1 MNHSLAQRYEL
12 GETIGSGGMSDV
24 YAAQDTLLGRDVAVK
39 MLRSEMARDMNFRER
54 FRREARNSSKLNH
67 PNIVAVYDTGEETI
81 DGIGI
86 PYIVMERIHGNTLR
100 DILRNDGPMS
110 PQEAAEILQPV
121 CSALQASHDAGIIHR
136 DIKPANIMLTNTGM
150 VKVMDFGIARALDDS
165 TSAMTQ
171 TSAVIGTAQYLSP
184 EQARGKNADARSD
197 VYALGCVL
205 YETITGA
212 TPFQGETPFAV
223 AYQHV
228 QEDVTPPS
236 ERMPDVDLSPT
247 SLLNVDAVVMTS
259 MAKHPGDRY
268 QSAAEM
274 GQDLELLSRGSVT
287 QAARA
292 HVAPSQEQFP
302 TQTVEGY
309 PATRTVAPAQNY
321 PAQNYPATALAGM
334 SATGAAGGAHAATG
348 AAPAGAPGAHAAH
361 PTATTSKRSNNFRW
375 LIAFIVVAL
384 LVIGLGYAWSVRNDG
399 DSRRQ
404 ADNATQSETVSLPN
418 IVGMERNEAIAK
430 LEEVGLRPE
439 IVDAPDP
446 EVPEHHVVRTNPSV
460 GSQLQ
465 RNTTV
470 TVTVSTGKE
479 DTQVPRLAN
488 LTPQEASAAL
498 AEAGLELEPDVDE
511 EFSDS
516 VEQGRIT
523 RHEPA
528 AGASLPKG
536 SKVRVTISLGK
547 EIVDVRV
554 PTLTGMNWN
563 QARDTLES
571 LGFVPKPHYV
581 DSLEPADRVLQVVDA
596 GAMRPEGSDV
606 RVEISNGALIKMPD
620 ITRKN
625 RNQALTAL
633 RDAGWEGSDAKFVP
647 GEPVDTG
654 AITDQGLVAVTAPAP
669 GETIRRDQEVTVR
682 YYEFNLRALVP

>member
-1 MNHSLAQRYEL
+1 MNYSLAQRYEL

-67 PNIVAVYDTGEETI
+67 PNIVAVYDTGEKTI

-100 DILRNDGPMS
+100 DLLRNDGPMS

-205 YETITGA
+205 YEAITGG

-236 ERMPDVDLSPT
+236 ERMPEMDLAPT
-247 SLLNVDAVVMTS
+247 ALLNVDAVVMTS

-302 TQTVEGY
+302 TQTVGY
-309 PATRTVAPAQNY
+309 PETRAAQPQQAY
-321 PAQNYPATALAGM
+321 PETAM
-334 SATGAAGGAHAATG
+334 
-348 AAPAGAPGAHAAH
+348 AGAPGPASAAGTAAGAAGALPANAAGAHTGP
-361 PTATTSKRSNNFRW
+361 PTATTAKPSSHLRW
-375 LIAFIVVAL
+375 LVAFIVIAL
-384 LVIGLGYAWSVRNDG
+384 LVIGAGYAWSVLNDR

-404 ADNATQSETVSLPN
+404 SDNLAQSETVSLPN
-418 IVGMERNEAIAK
+418 IIGLERNEAIAK

-446 EVPEHHVVRTNPSV
+446 EIPEHHVVRTNPSV

-479 DTQVPRLAN
+479 DTQVPRLVN
-488 LTPQEASAAL
+488 MTPQEASAAL
-498 AEAGLELEPDVDE
+498 AEVGLELEPEVDE

-528 AGASLPKG
+528 AGANLPKG
-536 SKVRVTISLGK
+536 SRVRVTISRGP

-554 PTLTGMNWN
+554 PSLTGMKWS
-563 QARDTLES
+563 QARETLES
-571 LGFVPKPHYV
+571 LGFVPKPQFV
-581 DSLEPADRVLQVVDA
+581 DSLEPADRVLGVDGA
-596 GAMRPEGSDV
+596 GQMRPEGSDV
-606 RVEISNGALIKMPD
+606 RVEVSNGLLTTMPD

-625 RNQALTAL
+625 RSQALNAL
-633 RDAGWEGSDAKFVP
+633 RDAGWEANESKLLT
-647 GEPVDTG
+647 GEPVDT
-654 AITDQGLVAVTAPAP
+654 AVVTDQGLIAVTSPSP
-669 GETIRRDQEVTVR
+669 GETIRKDQEINIR
-682 YYEFNLRALVP
+682 FYEFNLRALVP

>member
-1 MNHSLAQRYEL
+1 MNYSLAQRYEL
-12 GETIGSGGMSDV
+12 GEIIGSGGMSDV

-100 DILRNDGPMS
+100 DLLRNDGPMS

-205 YETITGA
+205 YEAITGG

-236 ERMPDVDLSPT
+236 ERMPEMDLAPT
-247 SLLNVDAVVMTS
+247 ALLNVDAVVMTS

-302 TQTVEGY
+302 TQTVGY
-309 PATRTVAPAQNY
+309 PET
-321 PAQNYPATALAGM
+321 
-334 SATGAAGGAHAATG
+334 HAAQPQQAYPET
-348 AAPAGAPGAHAAH
+348 AMAGAPGPASAAGTAAGAAGALPANAAGAHTGP
-361 PTATTSKRSNNFRW
+361 PTATTAKPSSHLRW
-375 LIAFIVVAL
+375 LVAFIVIAL
-384 LVIGLGYAWSVRNDG
+384 LVIGAGYAWRVLNDR

-404 ADNATQSETVSLPN
+404 SDNLAQSETVSLPN
-418 IVGMERNEAIAK
+418 IIGLERNEAIAK

-446 EVPEHHVVRTNPSV
+446 EIPEHHVVRTNPSV

-479 DTQVPRLAN
+479 DTQVPRLVN
-488 LTPQEASAAL
+488 MTPQEASAAL
-498 AEAGLELEPDVDE
+498 AEVGLELEPEVDE

-528 AGASLPKG
+528 AGANLPKG
-536 SKVRVTISLGK
+536 SRVRVTISRGP

-554 PTLTGMNWN
+554 PSLTGMKWS
-563 QARDTLES
+563 QARETLES
-571 LGFVPKPHYV
+571 LGFVPKPQFV
-581 DSLEPADRVLQVVDA
+581 DSLEPADRVLGVDGA
-596 GAMRPEGSDV
+596 GQMRPEGSDV
-606 RVEISNGALIKMPD
+606 RVEVSNGLLTTMPD

-625 RNQALTAL
+625 RSQALNAL
-633 RDAGWEGSDAKFVP
+633 RDAGWEASESKLLT
-647 GEPVDTG
+647 GEPVDT
-654 AITDQGLVAVTAPAP
+654 AVVTDQGLIAVTSPSP
-669 GETIRRDQEVTVR
+669 GETIRKDQEINVR
-682 YYEFNLRALVP
+682 FYEFNLRALVP

>member
-1 MNHSLAQRYEL
+1 MNYSLAQRYEL
-12 GETIGSGGMSDV
+12 GEIIGSGGMSDV

-100 DILRNDGPMS
+100 DLLRNDGPMS

-205 YETITGA
+205 YEAITGG

-236 ERMPDVDLSPT
+236 ERMPEIDLAPT
-247 SLLNVDAVVMTS
+247 ALLNVDAVVMTS

-302 TQTVEGY
+302 TQTVGY
-309 PATRTVAPAQNY
+309 PET
-321 PAQNYPATALAGM
+321 
-334 SATGAAGGAHAATG
+334 HAAQPQQAYPET
-348 AAPAGAPGAHAAH
+348 AMAGAPGPASAAGTAAGAAGTLPANAPGAHTAP
-361 PTATTSKRSNNFRW
+361 PTATTTKPSSHLRW
-375 LIAFIVVAL
+375 LVAFIVIAL
-384 LVIGLGYAWSVRNDG
+384 LVIGAGYAWSVFNDRG
-399 DSRRQ
+399 SRRQ
-404 ADNATQSETVSLPN
+404 SDNVAQSETVSVPN
-418 IVGMERNEAIAK
+418 IIGLERNEAIAK

-439 IVDAPDP
+439 IIDAPDP

-479 DTQVPRLAN
+479 DTQVPRLVN
-488 LTPQEASAAL
+488 MTPQEASAAL
-498 AEAGLELEPDVDE
+498 AEVGLELEPEVDE

-528 AGASLPKG
+528 AGANLPKG
-536 SKVRVTISLGK
+536 SRVRVTISRGP

-554 PTLTGMNWN
+554 PSLTGMKWS
-563 QARDTLES
+563 QARETLES
-571 LGFVPKPHYV
+571 LGFVPKPQFV
-581 DSLEPADRVLQVVDA
+581 DSLEPADRVLSVDGA
-596 GAMRPEGSDV
+596 GQMRPEGSDV
-606 RVEISNGALIKMPD
+606 RVEVSNGLLTTMPD

-625 RNQALTAL
+625 RSQALNAL
-633 RDAGWEGSDAKFVP
+633 RDAGWEANESKLLT
-647 GEPVDTG
+647 GEPVDT
-654 AITDQGLVAVTAPAP
+654 AVVTDQGLIAVTSPSP
-669 GETIRRDQEVTVR
+669 GETIRKDQEINVR
-682 YYEFNLRALVP
+682 FYEFNLRALVP

>member
-1 MNHSLAQRYEL
+1 MNYSLAQRYEL
-12 GETIGSGGMSDV
+12 GEIIGSGGMSDV

-100 DILRNDGPMS
+100 DLLRNDGPMS

-205 YETITGA
+205 YEAITGG

-236 ERMPDVDLSPT
+236 ERMPEIDLAPT
-247 SLLNVDAVVMTS
+247 ALLNVDAVVMTS

-302 TQTVEGY
+302 TQTVGY
-309 PATRTVAPAQNY
+309 PET
-321 PAQNYPATALAGM
+321 
-334 SATGAAGGAHAATG
+334 HAAQPQQAYPET
-348 AAPAGAPGAHAAH
+348 AMAGAPGPASAAGTAAGAAGTLPANAPGAHTAP
-361 PTATTSKRSNNFRW
+361 PTATTAKPSSHLRW
-375 LIAFIVVAL
+375 LVAFIVIAL
-384 LVIGLGYAWSVRNDG
+384 LVIGAGYAWSVLNDRG
-399 DSRRQ
+399 SRRQ
-404 ADNATQSETVSLPN
+404 SDNVAQSETVSVPN
-418 IVGMERNEAIAK
+418 IIGLERNEAIAK

-479 DTQVPRLAN
+479 DTQVPRLVN
-488 LTPQEASAAL
+488 MTPQEASAAL
-498 AEAGLELEPDVDE
+498 AEVGLELEPEVDE

-528 AGASLPKG
+528 AGANLPKG
-536 SKVRVTISLGK
+536 SRVRVTISRGP

-554 PTLTGMNWN
+554 PSLTGMKWS
-563 QARDTLES
+563 QARETLES
-571 LGFVPKPHYV
+571 LGFVPKPQFV
-581 DSLEPADRVLQVVDA
+581 DSLEPADRVLSVDGA
-596 GAMRPEGSDV
+596 GQMRPEGSDV
-606 RVEISNGALIKMPD
+606 RVEVSNGLLTTMPD

-625 RNQALTAL
+625 RSQALNAL
-633 RDAGWEGSDAKFVP
+633 RDAGWEANESKLLT
-647 GEPVDTG
+647 GEPVDT
-654 AITDQGLVAVTAPAP
+654 AVVTDQGLIAVTSPSP
-669 GETIRRDQEVTVR
+669 GETIRKDQEINVR
-682 YYEFNLRALVP
+682 FYEFNLRALVP

>member
-1 MNHSLAQRYEL
+1 MNYSLAQRYEL
-12 GETIGSGGMSDV
+12 GEIIGSGGMSDV

-100 DILRNDGPMS
+100 DLLRNDGPMS

-205 YETITGA
+205 YEAITGG

-236 ERMPDVDLSPT
+236 ERMPEIDLAPT
-247 SLLNVDAVVMTS
+247 ALLNVDAVVMTS

-302 TQTVEGY
+302 TQTVGY
-309 PATRTVAPAQNY
+309 PET
-321 PAQNYPATALAGM
+321 
-334 SATGAAGGAHAATG
+334 HAAQPQQAYPET
-348 AAPAGAPGAHAAH
+348 AMAGAPGPASAAGTAAGAARALPANAPGAHTAP
-361 PTATTSKRSNNFRW
+361 PTATMAKPSSHLRW
-375 LIAFIVVAL
+375 LVAFIMIAL
-384 LVIGLGYAWSVRNDG
+384 LVIGAGYAWSVLNDR

-404 ADNATQSETVSLPN
+404 SDNLAQSETVSVPN
-418 IVGMERNEAIAK
+418 IIGLERNEAIAK

-446 EVPEHHVVRTNPSV
+446 EIPEHHVVRTNPSV

-479 DTQVPRLAN
+479 DTQVPRLVN
-488 LTPQEASAAL
+488 MTPQEASAAL
-498 AEAGLELEPDVDE
+498 AEVGLELEPEVDE

-516 VEQGRIT
+516 IEQGRIT

-528 AGASLPKG
+528 AGANLPKG
-536 SKVRVTISLGK
+536 SRVRVTISRGP

-554 PTLTGMNWN
+554 PSLTGMKWS
-563 QARDTLES
+563 QARETLES
-571 LGFVPKPHYV
+571 LGFVPKPQFV
-581 DSLEPADRVLQVVDA
+581 DSLEPADRVLGVDGA
-596 GAMRPEGSDV
+596 GQMRPEGSDV
-606 RVEISNGALIKMPD
+606 RVEVSNGLLTTMPD

-625 RNQALTAL
+625 RSQALNAL
-633 RDAGWEGSDAKFVP
+633 RDSGWEASESKLFT
-647 GEPVDTG
+647 GEPVDT
-654 AITDQGLVAVTAPAP
+654 AVVTDQGLIAVTSPSP
-669 GETIRRDQEVTVR
+669 GETIRKDQEINVR
-682 YYEFNLRALVP
+682 FYEFNLRALVP

>member
-1 MNHSLAQRYEL
+1 MNYSLAQRYEL
-12 GETIGSGGMSDV
+12 GEIIGSGGMSDV

-100 DILRNDGPMS
+100 DLLRNDGPMS

-205 YETITGA
+205 YEAITGG

-236 ERMPDVDLSPT
+236 ERMPEIDLAPT
-247 SLLNVDAVVMTS
+247 ALLNVDAVVMTS

-302 TQTVEGY
+302 TQTVGY
-309 PATRTVAPAQNY
+309 PET
-321 PAQNYPATALAGM
+321 
-334 SATGAAGGAHAATG
+334 HAAQPQQAYPET
-348 AAPAGAPGAHAAH
+348 AMAGAPGPASAAGTAAGAAGALPANAPGAHTAP
-361 PTATTSKRSNNFRW
+361 PTATTTKPSSHLRW
-375 LIAFIVVAL
+375 LVAFIVIAL
-384 LVIGLGYAWSVRNDG
+384 LVIGAGYAWSVLNDR

-404 ADNATQSETVSLPN
+404 SNNLAQSETVSVPN
-418 IVGMERNEAIAK
+418 IIGLERNEAIAK

-446 EVPEHHVVRTNPSV
+446 EIPEHHVVRTNPSV

-479 DTQVPRLAN
+479 DTQVPRLMN
-488 LTPQEASAAL
+488 MTPQEASAAL
-498 AEAGLELEPDVDE
+498 AEVGLELEPEVDE

-516 VEQGRIT
+516 IEQGRIT

-528 AGASLPKG
+528 AGANLPKG
-536 SKVRVTISLGK
+536 SRVRVTISRGP

-554 PTLTGMNWN
+554 PSLTGMKWS
-563 QARDTLES
+563 QARETLES
-571 LGFVPKPHYV
+571 LGFVPKPQFV
-581 DSLEPADRVLQVVDA
+581 DSLEPADRVLGVDGA
-596 GAMRPEGSDV
+596 GQMRPEGSDV
-606 RVEISNGALIKMPD
+606 RVEVSNGLLTTMPD

-625 RNQALTAL
+625 RSQALNAL
-633 RDAGWEGSDAKFVP
+633 RDAGWEASESKLLT
-647 GEPVDTG
+647 GEPVDT
-654 AITDQGLVAVTAPAP
+654 AVVTDQGLIAVTSPSP
-669 GETIRRDQEVTVR
+669 GETIRKDQEINVR
-682 YYEFNLRALVP
+682 FYEFNLRALVP

>member
-1 MNHSLAQRYEL
+1 MNYSLAQRYEL
-12 GETIGSGGMSDV
+12 GEIIGSGGMSDV

-100 DILRNDGPMS
+100 DLLRNDGPMS

-205 YETITGA
+205 YEAITGG

-236 ERMPDVDLSPT
+236 ERMPEIDLAPT
-247 SLLNVDAVVMTS
+247 ALLNVDAVVMTS

-302 TQTVEGY
+302 TQTVGY
-309 PATRTVAPAQNY
+309 PET
-321 PAQNYPATALAGM
+321 
-334 SATGAAGGAHAATG
+334 HAAQPQQAYPET
-348 AAPAGAPGAHAAH
+348 AMAGAPGPASAAGTAAGAARALPANAPGAHTAP
-361 PTATTSKRSNNFRW
+361 PTATMAKPSSHLRW
-375 LIAFIVVAL
+375 LVAFIMIAL
-384 LVIGLGYAWSVRNDG
+384 LVIGAGYAWSVLNDR

-404 ADNATQSETVSLPN
+404 SDNLAQSETVSVPN
-418 IVGMERNEAIAK
+418 IIGLERNEAIAK

-446 EVPEHHVVRTNPSV
+446 EIPEHHVVRTNPSV

-479 DTQVPRLAN
+479 DTQVPRLVN
-488 LTPQEASAAL
+488 MTPQEASAAL
-498 AEAGLELEPDVDE
+498 AEVGLELEPEVDE

-516 VEQGRIT
+516 IEQGRIT

-528 AGASLPKG
+528 AGANLPKG
-536 SKVRVTISLGK
+536 SRVRVTISRGP

-554 PTLTGMNWN
+554 PSLTGMKWS
-563 QARDTLES
+563 QARETLES
-571 LGFVPKPHYV
+571 LGFVPKPQFV
-581 DSLEPADRVLQVVDA
+581 DSLEPADRVLGVDGA
-596 GAMRPEGSDV
+596 GQMRPEGSDV
-606 RVEISNGALIKMPD
+606 RVEVSNGLLTTMPD

-625 RNQALTAL
+625 RSQALNAL
-633 RDAGWEGSDAKFVP
+633 RDAGWEANESKLLT
-647 GEPVDTG
+647 GEPVDT
-654 AITDQGLVAVTAPAP
+654 AVVTDQGLIAVTSPSP
-669 GETIRRDQEVTVR
+669 GETIRKDQEINIR
-682 YYEFNLRALVP
+682 FYEFNLRALVP

>member
-1 MNHSLAQRYEL
+1 MNYSLAQRYEL
-12 GETIGSGGMSDV
+12 GEIIGSGGMSDV

-100 DILRNDGPMS
+100 DLLRNDGPMS

-205 YETITGA
+205 YEAITGG

-236 ERMPDVDLSPT
+236 ERMPEIDLAPT
-247 SLLNVDAVVMTS
+247 ALLNVDAVVMTS

-302 TQTVEGY
+302 TQTVGY
-309 PATRTVAPAQNY
+309 PET
-321 PAQNYPATALAGM
+321 
-334 SATGAAGGAHAATG
+334 HAAQPQQAYPET
-348 AAPAGAPGAHAAH
+348 AMAGAPGPASAAGTAAGAAGALPANAAGAHTGP
-361 PTATTSKRSNNFRW
+361 PTATTAKPSSHLRW
-375 LIAFIVVAL
+375 LVAFIVIAL
-384 LVIGLGYAWSVRNDG
+384 LVIGAGYAWSVLNDR

-404 ADNATQSETVSLPN
+404 SDNLAQSETVSLPN
-418 IVGMERNEAIAK
+418 IIGLERNEAIAK

-446 EVPEHHVVRTNPSV
+446 EIPEHHVVRTNPSV

-479 DTQVPRLAN
+479 DTQVPRLVN
-488 LTPQEASAAL
+488 MTPQEASAAL
-498 AEAGLELEPDVDE
+498 AEVGLELEPEVDE

-528 AGASLPKG
+528 AGANLPKG
-536 SKVRVTISLGK
+536 SRVRVTISRGP

-554 PTLTGMNWN
+554 PSLTGMKWS
-563 QARDTLES
+563 QARETLES
-571 LGFVPKPHYV
+571 LGFVPKPQFV
-581 DSLEPADRVLQVVDA
+581 DSLEPADRVLGVDGA
-596 GAMRPEGSDV
+596 GQMRPEGSDV
-606 RVEISNGALIKMPD
+606 RVEVSNGLLTTMPD

-625 RNQALTAL
+625 RSQALNAL
-633 RDAGWEGSDAKFVP
+633 RDAGWEASESKLLT
-647 GEPVDTG
+647 GEPVDT
-654 AITDQGLVAVTAPAP
+654 AVVTDQGLIAVTSPSP
-669 GETIRRDQEVTVR
+669 GETIRKDQEINVR
-682 YYEFNLRALVP
+682 FYEFNLRALVP

>member
-1 MNHSLAQRYEL
+1 MNYSLAQRYEL

-100 DILRNDGPMS
+100 DLLRNDGPMS

-205 YETITGA
+205 YEAITGG

-236 ERMPDVDLSPT
+236 ERMPEMDLAPT
-247 SLLNVDAVVMTS
+247 ALLNVDAVVMTS

-302 TQTVEGY
+302 TQTVGY
-309 PATRTVAPAQNY
+309 PETRAAQPQQAY
-321 PAQNYPATALAGM
+321 PETAM
-334 SATGAAGGAHAATG
+334 
-348 AAPAGAPGAHAAH
+348 AGAPGPASAAGTAAGAAGALPANAAGAHTGP
-361 PTATTSKRSNNFRW
+361 PTATTAKPSSHLRW
-375 LIAFIVVAL
+375 LVAFIMIAL
-384 LVIGLGYAWSVRNDG
+384 LVIGAGYAWSVLNDR

-404 ADNATQSETVSLPN
+404 SDNLAQSETVSLPN
-418 IVGMERNEAIAK
+418 IIGLERNEAIAK

-446 EVPEHHVVRTNPSV
+446 EIPEHHVVRTNPSV

-479 DTQVPRLAN
+479 DTQVPRLVN
-488 LTPQEASAAL
+488 MTPQEASAAL
-498 AEAGLELEPDVDE
+498 AEVGLELEPEVDE

-523 RHEPA
+523 HHEPA
-528 AGASLPKG
+528 AGANLPKG
-536 SKVRVTISLGK
+536 SRVRVTISRGP

-554 PTLTGMNWN
+554 PSLTGMKWS
-563 QARDTLES
+563 QARETLES
-571 LGFVPKPHYV
+571 LGFVPKPQFV
-581 DSLEPADRVLQVVDA
+581 DSLEPADRVLGVDGA
-596 GAMRPEGSDV
+596 GQMRPEGSDV
-606 RVEISNGALIKMPD
+606 RVEVSNGLLTTMPD

-625 RNQALTAL
+625 RSQALNAL
-633 RDAGWEGSDAKFVP
+633 RDAGWEANESKLLTS
-647 GEPVDTG
+647 EPVDT
-654 AITDQGLVAVTAPAP
+654 AVVTDQGLIAVTSPSP
-669 GETIRRDQEVTVR
+669 GETIRKDQEINVR
-682 YYEFNLRALVP
+682 FYEFNLRALVP

>member
-1 MNHSLAQRYEL
+1 MNYSLAQRYEL
-12 GETIGSGGMSDV
+12 GEIIGSGGMSDV

-100 DILRNDGPMS
+100 DLLRNDGPMS

-205 YETITGA
+205 YEAITGG

-236 ERMPDVDLSPT
+236 ERMPEIDLAPT
-247 SLLNVDAVVMTS
+247 ALLNVDAVVMTS

-302 TQTVEGY
+302 TQTVGY
-309 PATRTVAPAQNY
+309 PETHAAQPQQAYPETAMAGAPG
-321 PAQNYPATALAGM
+321 PASAAGT
-334 SATGAAGGAHAATG
+334 ATGAARAL
-348 AAPAGAPGAHAAH
+348 PANAPGAHTAP
-361 PTATTSKRSNNFRW
+361 PTATTTKPSSHLRW
-375 LIAFIVVAL
+375 LVAFIVIAL
-384 LVIGLGYAWSVRNDG
+384 LVIGAGYAWSVLNDR

-404 ADNATQSETVSLPN
+404 SDNLAQSETVSVPN
-418 IVGMERNEAIAK
+418 IIGLERNEAIAK

-446 EVPEHHVVRTNPSV
+446 EIPEHHVVRTNPSV

-479 DTQVPRLAN
+479 DTQVPRLVN
-488 LTPQEASAAL
+488 MTPQEASAAL
-498 AEAGLELEPDVDE
+498 AEVGLELEPEVDE

-516 VEQGRIT
+516 IEQGRIT

-528 AGASLPKG
+528 AGANLPKG
-536 SKVRVTISLGK
+536 SRVRVTISRGP

-554 PTLTGMNWN
+554 PSLTGMKWS
-563 QARDTLES
+563 QARETLES
-571 LGFVPKPHYV
+571 LGFVPKPQFV
-581 DSLEPADRVLQVVDA
+581 DSLEPADRVLGVDGA
-596 GAMRPEGSDV
+596 GQMRPEGSDV
-606 RVEISNGALIKMPD
+606 RVEVSNGLLATMPD

-625 RNQALTAL
+625 RSQALNAL
-633 RDAGWEGSDAKFVP
+633 RDAGWEASESKLFT
-647 GEPVDTG
+647 GEPVDT
-654 AITDQGLVAVTAPAP
+654 AVVTDQGLIAVTSPSP
-669 GETIRRDQEVTVR
+669 GETIRKDQEINVR
-682 YYEFNLRALVP
+682 FYEFNLRALVP

>member
-1 MNHSLAQRYEL
+1 MNYSLAQRYEL

-100 DILRNDGPMS
+100 DLLRNDGPMS

-205 YETITGA
+205 YEAITGG

-236 ERMPDVDLSPT
+236 ERMPEMDLAPT
-247 SLLNVDAVVMTS
+247 ALLNVDAVVMTS

-292 HVAPSQEQFP
+292 NVAPSQEQFP
-302 TQTVEGY
+302 TQTVGY
-309 PATRTVAPAQNY
+309 PETRAAQPQQAY
-321 PAQNYPATALAGM
+321 PETAM
-334 SATGAAGGAHAATG
+334 
-348 AAPAGAPGAHAAH
+348 AGAPGPASAAGTAAGAAGALPANAAGAHTGP
-361 PTATTSKRSNNFRW
+361 PTATTAKPSSHLRW
-375 LIAFIVVAL
+375 LVAFIVIAL
-384 LVIGLGYAWSVRNDG
+384 LVIGAGYAWSVLNDR

-404 ADNATQSETVSLPN
+404 SDNLAQSETVSLPN
-418 IVGMERNEAIAK
+418 IIGLERNEAIAK

-446 EVPEHHVVRTNPSV
+446 EIPEHHVVRTNPSV

-479 DTQVPRLAN
+479 DTQVPRLVN
-488 LTPQEASAAL
+488 MTPQEASAAL
-498 AEAGLELEPDVDE
+498 AEVGLELEPEVDE

-528 AGASLPKG
+528 AGANLPKG
-536 SKVRVTISLGK
+536 SRVRVTISRGP

-554 PTLTGMNWN
+554 PSLTGMKWS
-563 QARDTLES
+563 QARETLES
-571 LGFVPKPHYV
+571 LGFVPKPQFV
-581 DSLEPADRVLQVVDA
+581 DSLEPADRVLGVDGA
-596 GAMRPEGSDV
+596 GQMRPEGSDV
-606 RVEISNGALIKMPD
+606 RVEVSNGLLTTMPD

-625 RNQALTAL
+625 RSQALNAL
-633 RDAGWEGSDAKFVP
+633 RDAGWEANESKLLT
-647 GEPVDTG
+647 GEPVDT
-654 AITDQGLVAVTAPAP
+654 AVVTDQGLIAVTSPSP
-669 GETIRRDQEVTVR
+669 GETIRKDQEINIR
-682 YYEFNLRALVP
+682 FYEFNLRALVP

>member
-1 MNHSLAQRYEL
+1 MNYSLAQRYEL
-12 GETIGSGGMSDV
+12 GEIIGSGGMSDV

-100 DILRNDGPMS
+100 DLLRNDGPMS

-205 YETITGA
+205 YEAITGG

-236 ERMPDVDLSPT
+236 ERMPEIDLAPT
-247 SLLNVDAVVMTS
+247 ALLNVDAVVMTS

-302 TQTVEGY
+302 TQTVGY
-309 PATRTVAPAQNY
+309 PET
-321 PAQNYPATALAGM
+321 
-334 SATGAAGGAHAATG
+334 HAAQPQQAYPET
-348 AAPAGAPGAHAAH
+348 AMAGAPGPASAAGTAAGAARALPANAPGAHTAP
-361 PTATTSKRSNNFRW
+361 PTATTAKPSSHLRW
-375 LIAFIVVAL
+375 LVAFIVIAL
-384 LVIGLGYAWSVRNDG
+384 LVIGAGYAWSVLNDR

-404 ADNATQSETVSLPN
+404 SDNLAQSETVSVPN
-418 IVGMERNEAIAK
+418 IIGLERNEAIAK

-446 EVPEHHVVRTNPSV
+446 EIPEHHVVRTNPSV

-479 DTQVPRLAN
+479 DTQVPRLVN
-488 LTPQEASAAL
+488 MTPQEASAAL
-498 AEAGLELEPDVDE
+498 AEVGLELEPEVDE

-516 VEQGRIT
+516 IEQGRIT

-528 AGASLPKG
+528 AGANLPKG
-536 SKVRVTISLGK
+536 SRVRVTISRGP

-554 PTLTGMNWN
+554 PSLTGMKWS
-563 QARDTLES
+563 QARETLES
-571 LGFVPKPHYV
+571 LGFVPKPQFV
-581 DSLEPADRVLQVVDA
+581 DSLEPADRVLGVDGA
-596 GAMRPEGSDV
+596 GQMRPEGSDV
-606 RVEISNGALIKMPD
+606 RVEVSNGLLTTMPD

-625 RNQALTAL
+625 RSQALNAL
-633 RDAGWEGSDAKFVP
+633 RDAGWEASESKLFT
-647 GEPVDTG
+647 GEPVDT
-654 AITDQGLVAVTAPAP
+654 AVVTDQGLIAVTSPSP
-669 GETIRRDQEVTVR
+669 GETIRKDQEINVR
-682 YYEFNLRALVP
+682 FYEFNLRALVP

>member
-1 MNHSLAQRYEL
+1 MNYSLAQRYEL
-12 GETIGSGGMSDV
+12 GEIIGSGGMSDV

-100 DILRNDGPMS
+100 DLLRNDGPMS

-205 YETITGA
+205 YEAITGG

-236 ERMPDVDLSPT
+236 ERMPEIDLAPT
-247 SLLNVDAVVMTS
+247 ALLNVDAVVMTS

-302 TQTVEGY
+302 TQTVGY
-309 PATRTVAPAQNY
+309 PET
-321 PAQNYPATALAGM
+321 
-334 SATGAAGGAHAATG
+334 HAAQPQQAYPET
-348 AAPAGAPGAHAAH
+348 AMAGAPGPASAAGTAAGAAGTLPANAPGAHTAP
-361 PTATTSKRSNNFRW
+361 PTATTAKPSSHLRW
-375 LIAFIVVAL
+375 LVAFIMIAL
-384 LVIGLGYAWSVRNDG
+384 LVIGAGYAWSVLNDR

-404 ADNATQSETVSLPN
+404 SDNLAQSETVSVPN
-418 IVGMERNEAIAK
+418 IIGLERNEAIAK

-446 EVPEHHVVRTNPSV
+446 EIPEHHVVRTNPSV

-479 DTQVPRLAN
+479 DTQVPRLVN
-488 LTPQEASAAL
+488 MTPQEASAAL
-498 AEAGLELEPDVDE
+498 AEVGLELEPEVDE

-516 VEQGRIT
+516 IEQGRIT

-528 AGASLPKG
+528 AGANLPKG
-536 SKVRVTISLGK
+536 SRVRVTISRGP

-554 PTLTGMNWN
+554 PSLTGMKWS
-563 QARDTLES
+563 QARETLES
-571 LGFVPKPHYV
+571 LGFVPKPQFV
-581 DSLEPADRVLQVVDA
+581 DSLEPADRVLGVDGA
-596 GAMRPEGSDV
+596 GQMRPEGSDV
-606 RVEISNGALIKMPD
+606 RVEVSNGLLTTMPD

-625 RNQALTAL
+625 RSQALNAL
-633 RDAGWEGSDAKFVP
+633 RDAGWEASESKLLT
-647 GEPVDTG
+647 GEPVDT
-654 AITDQGLVAVTAPAP
+654 AVVTDQGLIAVTSPSP
-669 GETIRRDQEVTVR
+669 GETIRKDQEINVR
-682 YYEFNLRALVP
+682 FYEFNLRALVP

>member
-1 MNHSLAQRYEL
+1 MNYSLAQRYEL
-12 GETIGSGGMSDV
+12 GEIIGSGGMSDV

-100 DILRNDGPMS
+100 DLLRNDGPMS

-205 YETITGA
+205 YEAITGG

-236 ERMPDVDLSPT
+236 ERMPEIDLAPT
-247 SLLNVDAVVMTS
+247 ALLNVDAVVMTS

-302 TQTVEGY
+302 TQTVGY
-309 PATRTVAPAQNY
+309 PET
-321 PAQNYPATALAGM
+321 
-334 SATGAAGGAHAATG
+334 HAAQPQQAYPET
-348 AAPAGAPGAHAAH
+348 AMAGAPGPASAAGTAAGAAGALPSNAAGAHTAP
-361 PTATTSKRSNNFRW
+361 PTATTAKPSSHLRW
-375 LIAFIVVAL
+375 LVAFIVIAL
-384 LVIGLGYAWSVRNDG
+384 LVIGAGYAWSVLNDR

-404 ADNATQSETVSLPN
+404 SDNVAQSETVSVPN
-418 IVGMERNEAIAK
+418 IIGLERNEAIAK

-479 DTQVPRLAN
+479 DTQVPRLVN
-488 LTPQEASAAL
+488 MTPQEASAAL
-498 AEAGLELEPDVDE
+498 AEVGLELEPEVDE

-528 AGASLPKG
+528 AGANLPKG
-536 SKVRVTISLGK
+536 SRVRVTISRGP

-554 PTLTGMNWN
+554 PSLTGMKWS
-563 QARDTLES
+563 QARETLES
-571 LGFVPKPHYV
+571 LGFVPKPQFV
-581 DSLEPADRVLQVVDA
+581 DSLEPADRVLSVDGA
-596 GAMRPEGSDV
+596 GQMRPEGSDV
-606 RVEISNGALIKMPD
+606 RVEVSNGLLTTMPD

-625 RNQALTAL
+625 RSQALNAL
-633 RDAGWEGSDAKFVP
+633 RDAGWEANESKLLT
-647 GEPVDTG
+647 GEPVDT
-654 AITDQGLVAVTAPAP
+654 AVVTDQGLIAVTSPSP
-669 GETIRRDQEVTVR
+669 GETIRKDQEINVR
-682 YYEFNLRALVP
+682 FYEFNLRALVP

>member
-1 MNHSLAQRYEL
+1 MNYSLAQRYEL
-12 GETIGSGGMSDV
+12 GEIIGSGGMSDV

-100 DILRNDGPMS
+100 DLLRNDGPMS
-110 PQEAAEILQPV
+110 PQEASEILQPV

-205 YETITGA
+205 YEAITGG

-236 ERMPDVDLSPT
+236 ERMPEIDLAPT
-247 SLLNVDAVVMTS
+247 ALLNVDAVVMTS

-302 TQTVEGY
+302 TQTVGY
-309 PATRTVAPAQNY
+309 PET
-321 PAQNYPATALAGM
+321 
-334 SATGAAGGAHAATG
+334 HAAQPQQAYPET
-348 AAPAGAPGAHAAH
+348 AMAGAPGPASAAGTAAGAAGALPSNAAGAHTAP
-361 PTATTSKRSNNFRW
+361 PTATTAKPSSHLRW
-375 LIAFIVVAL
+375 LVAFIVIAL
-384 LVIGLGYAWSVRNDG
+384 LVIGAGYAWSVLNNR

-404 ADNATQSETVSLPN
+404 SDNLAQSETVSVPN
-418 IVGMERNEAIAK
+418 IIGLERNEAIAK

-479 DTQVPRLAN
+479 DTQVPRLVN
-488 LTPQEASAAL
+488 MTPQEASAAL
-498 AEAGLELEPDVDE
+498 AEVGLELEPEVDE

-528 AGASLPKG
+528 AGANLPKG
-536 SKVRVTISLGK
+536 SRVRVTISRGP

-554 PTLTGMNWN
+554 PSLTGMKWS
-563 QARDTLES
+563 QARETLES
-571 LGFVPKPHYV
+571 LGFVPKPQFV
-581 DSLEPADRVLQVVDA
+581 DSLEPADRVLSVDGA
-596 GAMRPEGSDV
+596 GQMRPEGSDV
-606 RVEISNGALIKMPD
+606 RVEVSNGLLTTMPD

-625 RNQALTAL
+625 RSQALNAL
-633 RDAGWEGSDAKFVP
+633 RDAGWEANESKLLT
-647 GEPVDTG
+647 GEPVDT
-654 AITDQGLVAVTAPAP
+654 AVVTDQGLIAVTSPSP
-669 GETIRRDQEVTVR
+669 GETIRKDQEINVR
-682 YYEFNLRALVP
+682 FYEFNLRALVP